1 MHLWAK
7 SGSPIVKRN
16 IALSYES
23 ARQLIIPFR
32 SPVARSEIIDYDLE
46 FPLKV
51 QLPLPISHI
60 SKFKPWELMVEDDLF
75 EQNSDF
81 A

>member
-7 SGSPIVKRN
+7 SGSPIVKQN
-16 IALSYES
+16 IASSYES

-32 SPVARSEIIDYDLE
+32 SPVARSERIGYELE
-46 FPLKV
+46 APLKI
-51 QLPLPISHI
+51 QLPLPISHV
-60 SKFKPWELMVEDDLF
+60 SKFRLWELIAEDDLF
-75 EQNSDF
+75 EQNSDI

>member
-7 SGSPIVKRN
+7 SGSPRVKRN
-16 IALSYES
+16 IASTYES

-32 SPVARSEIIDYDLE
+32 SPVARSQRIGYDLE
-46 FPLKV
+46 SPLKI

-60 SKFKPWELMVEDDLF
+60 SKFKPWELIAEDDLF